1 MAGGRRFVKVQSGNP
16 SGRPKSIFNSR
27 AAFEA
32 EVLPTVARLV
42 DLRDNSPVDSVR
54 LGACREILD
63 RAVGK
68 AMQALEMAGEAGG
81 ASSARPLD
89 LARDIAFIL
98 AQANAAMAAEPPL
111 D

>member
-1 MAGGRRFVKVQSGNP
+1 MAGGRRFVKGQSGNP

-81 ASSARPLD
+81 AIRVDAARDPVD

-98 AQANAAMAAEPPL
+98 AQANAATAAE
-111 D
+111 